1 MHKAWGI
8 AIPGL
13 LLIGAAMLRWQDPA
27 PIQEIRNWVFDNYQR
42 LEPREY
48 NPELPVRIADI
59 DEKALAKFGQWPWS
73 RITVAKVTDRLRE
86 LGAAVI
92 AFDVLFAEP
101 DRTSPQAL
109 AANLPDD
116 PNFQQAKVEMNALP
130 DPDAIL
136 AKSIAQVPTALGFAL
151 LDYDPKRAEAR
162 PAPVGGF
169 STLGDSP
176 LYFALT
182 MPHVVTALPVLQAAA
197 SGNGAVNAL
206 ADQDGVI
213 RRVPLVLGYKP
224 EAVDTAPDALLP
236 SLGLEAIRLAFQG
249 RSFTIRSSHAS
260 AETFASLV
268 ANGIGAIRIEGIPD
282 GGPSII
288 IKTDRGGE
296 LLLHDTGHQEA
307 RFVSIADIFEPD
319 FPRSKV
325 EGQIVLVGTTV
336 EGLKDIQ
343 TSPLESRIAGVEI
356 HAETIEQILET
367 AMTGALP
374 LVRPYWSDAAEKA
387 FLIAFGLLVIAIANR
402 AGAVLSVSIAVA
414 ALIIAFGGSW
424 WLFTAHGWL
433 VDPLYPGGTGVAL
446 VMVASTITYIRTE
459 REKRHIR
466 GAFSLYLSPEMVN
479 RVAEHPELLKLGG
492 ENREIT
498 VMFTDIRG
506 FTKLSEGL
514 DPQGLTHVINA
525 FLTPMSNLIKDH
537 GGTIDKYIGDC
548 ITAFWNAPLD
558 VPHHARE
565 AVRTAVEMRR
575 TLKRLNEQFAAEAQ
589 TTGKEPVKLKA
600 GVGLNTGIGC
610 VGNMGSEQRFAYSAL
625 GDTVNTASRLE
636 SLSPAYFVDL
646 VFSEQTAKDAADFAL
661 LELDQVKVKGKAIP
675 IRLFTCLGFEAY
687 AARPEYKALRERH
700 ERMLAAYRAQ
710 DWDGAEQ
717 ARNACLEVAPE
728 RLRPFYGLYEKRI
741 AEFRA
746 DPPGADWDGVY
757 VAKSKTG

>member
-176 LYFALT
+176 LYFAPT

-548 ITAFWNAPLD
+548 IMAFWNAPLD

>member
-1 MHKAWGI
+1 
-8 AIPGL
+8 
-13 LLIGAAMLRWQDPA
+13 
-27 PIQEIRNWVFDNYQR
+27 
-42 LEPREY
+42 
-48 NPELPVRIADI
+48 
-59 DEKALAKFGQWPWS
+59 
-73 RITVAKVTDRLRE
+73 
-86 LGAAVI
+86 
-92 AFDVLFAEP
+92 
-101 DRTSPQAL
+101 
-109 AANLPDD
+109 
-116 PNFQQAKVEMNALP
+116 
-130 DPDAIL
+130 
-136 AKSIAQVPTALGFAL
+136 
-151 LDYDPKRAEAR
+151 
-162 PAPVGGF
+162 
-169 STLGDSP
+169 
-176 LYFALT
+176 
-182 MPHVVTALPVLQAAA
+182 
-197 SGNGAVNAL
+197 
-206 ADQDGVI
+206 
-213 RRVPLVLGYKP
+213 
-224 EAVDTAPDALLP
+224 
-236 SLGLEAIRLAFQG
+236 
-249 RSFTIRSSHAS
+249 
-260 AETFASLV
+260 
-268 ANGIGAIRIEGIPD
+268 
-282 GGPSII
+282 
-288 IKTDRGGE
+288 
-296 LLLHDTGHQEA
+296 
-307 RFVSIADIFEPD
+307 
-319 FPRSKV
+319 
-325 EGQIVLVGTTV
+325 
-336 EGLKDIQ
+336 
-343 TSPLESRIAGVEI
+343 
-356 HAETIEQILET
+356 
-367 AMTGALP
+367 
-374 LVRPYWSDAAEKA
+374 
-387 FLIAFGLLVIAIANR
+387 
-402 AGAVLSVSIAVA
+402 
-414 ALIIAFGGSW
+414 
-424 WLFTAHGWL
+424 
-433 VDPLYPGGTGVAL
+433 
-446 VMVASTITYIRTE
+446 
-459 REKRHIR
+459 
-466 GAFSLYLSPEMVN
+466 VN

-548 ITAFWNAPLD
+548 IMAFWNAPLD

>member
-1 MHKAWGI
+1 MHKGWGI

-13 LLIGAAMLRWQDPA
+13 LLVGAVYLRWQDPA
-27 PIQEIRNWVFDNYQR
+27 QIQEIRNWVFDNYQR
-42 LEPREY
+42 MAPRAY
-48 NPELPVRIADI
+48 DDRLPVRIADI
-59 DEKALAKFGQWPWS
+59 DEKSLARFGQWPWS
-73 RITVAKVTDRLRE
+73 RLTVAKVVNRLHE

-101 DRTSPQAL
+101 DRTAPKAV

-116 PNFQQAKVEMNALP
+116 PSLRQTKAEMNALP
-130 DPDAIL
+130 DPDAVL
-136 AKSIAQVPTALGFAL
+136 ATAISRVPTALGFVL
-151 LDYDPKRAEAR
+151 LDYDPQRAEAR
-162 PAPVGGF
+162 PKPVGGF
-169 STLGDSP
+169 SSVGDSP
-176 LYFALT
+176 LDYTKT
-182 MPHVVTALPVLQAAA
+182 MPHVVGALPELQAAA
-197 SGNGAVNAL
+197 AGNGAVNAV
-206 ADQDGVI
+206 ADEDGVI
-213 RRVPLVLGYKP
+213 RRVPLILGYKP
-224 EAVDTAPDALLP
+224 QDVDTVPDALLP
-236 SLGLEAIRLAFQG
+236 ALGLEAIRIAFQG
-249 RSFTIRSSHAS
+249 VSFTIRSSISQGDAYS
-260 AETFASLV
+260 ETI
-268 ANGIGAIRIEGIPD
+268 ANGIGAIRIEGMPE
-282 GGPSII
+282 GSPSII
-288 IKTDRGGE
+288 IKTDRSGA
-296 LLLHDTGHQEA
+296 LLLHDTGHRPE
-307 RFVSIADIFEPD
+307 RFFSIADLFDPG
-319 FPRSKV
+319 FPRDEV
-325 EGQIVLVGTTV
+325 EGRIILVGTTV

-343 TSPLESRIAGVEI
+343 TSPLEPRIAGVEI

-367 AMTGALP
+367 ALFGARP
-374 LVRPYWSDAAEKA
+374 LVRPYWSDAAELA
-387 FLIAFGLLVIAIANR
+387 FLVLFGLVVIGLTYR
-402 AGAVLSVSIAVA
+402 AGAITSAIVAVA
-414 ALIIAFGGSW
+414 ALAVAIGGSW
-424 WLFTAHGWL
+424 WVFKSHGWL
-433 VDPLYPGGTGVAL
+433 VDPLYPAGTALVL
-446 VMVASTITYIRTE
+446 VMVGSTITYIRTE

-525 FLTPMSNLIKDH
+525 FLTPMSNLIKEH

-548 ITAFWNAPLD
+548 IMAFWNAPLD

-589 TTGKEPVKLKA
+589 ASGKEPVKLKA

-646 VFSEQTAKDAADFAL
+646 VFSEETAKDVADFAL

-687 AARPEYKALRERH
+687 AARPEYQALRERH
-700 ERMLAAYRAQ
+700 DRMLAAYRAQ
-710 DWDGAEQ
+710 DWDGADR
-717 ARNACLEVAPE
+717 ARQECLEVAPE
-728 RLRPFYGLYEKRI
+728 RLRPFYGLYEKRV

-746 DPPGADWDGVY
+746 DPPGAGWDGVY
-757 VAKSKTG
+757 IAKSKTG